1 MTINMSV
8 VRDGVKSIHL
18 GKAEDALNSTEE
30 NVDLWQNG
38 YLVEE
43 AAKHAPVQWRSI
55 EDGME
60 SDE

>member
-1 MTINMSV
+1 MTINIHLLS
-8 VRDGVKSIHL
+8 DQSKSIHL

-55 EDGME
+55 EDEME